1 MKNFKKTITPAFAAL
16 ILTAQMS
23 APANADDAYV
33 KSFTAYADET
43 RMLEKKEGYIG
54 KVLPIPEL
62 QKVADNVYMS
72 VGSQLW
78 GNRSNFGFN
87 NNMTA
92 VIFEDGVMLYNA
104 GPNPAVAYSFHKK
117 LKEITNKPVKWIVI
131 ENHQGHANMGASY
144 WNDIGVKHIYSEKQ
158 ATEEWSEMFDDS
170 KQRYMTSVSNVWNS
184 PAYDATKYYT
194 TFEDSF
200 VLDVG
205 NGEKVHMINYGGGHT
220 PTMAGV
226 LIPSKNV
233 VFTGDLGFN
242 ERLPGLFEGGDY
254 KEWIDSFNKMEA
266 AMVEL
271 FEKPEE
277 AVVVPGHG
285 NPDNIAKIRSM
296 SLDYFE
302 DIAEKVKEVIA
313 NGGGLEEAKKIDQ
326 SKFEHR
332 IVFSQIAVPN
342 AESVY
347 HTLVGDSNESVESV
361 ESSESQQEL

>member
-1 MKNFKKTITPAFAAL
+1 MKNVKKTVSPILAAL
-16 ILTAQMS
+16 ILTAQVVVPVS
-23 APANADDAYV
+23 ADDAYTN
-33 KSFTAYADET
+33 SFKAYFEEVS
-43 RMLEKKEGYIG
+43 MLEKKEGYIG
-54 KVLPIPEL
+54 QVLAIPEL
-62 QKVADNVYMS
+62 QKVADDVYIS
-72 VGSQLW
+72 VGSQIW

-92 VIFEDGVMLYNA
+92 VIFDKGVMLYNA
-104 GPNPAVAYSFHKK
+104 GPNPAVAHSFHKK
-117 LKEITNKPVKWIVI
+117 LKEITDKPVKWVVI

-144 WNDIGVKHIYSEKQ
+144 WHDVGVKHIYSEKQ
-158 ATEEWSEMFDDS
+158 ATEEWSEMFDEA
-170 KQRYMTSVSNVWNS
+170 KQRYMTSVSKVWNTA
-184 PAYDATKYYT
+184 AYDATKHYT
-194 TFEDSF
+194 TFEDSL

-254 KEWIDSFNKMEA
+254 KEWIASFNKMEA
-266 AMVEL
+266 AMAEL

-285 NPDNIAKIRSM
+285 TPDNIAKIREM
-296 SLDYFE
+296 SLDYFFYV
-302 DIAEKVKEVIA
+302 AEKVKESIA
-313 NGGGLEEAKKIDQ
+313 NGGGLEEAKRIDQ

-332 IVFSQIAVPN
+332 IVFDQIAVPN
-342 AESVY
+342 AESIY
-347 HTLVGDSNESVESV
+347 KTITGKTE
-361 ESSESQQEL
+361 